1 MKKLIFCCLVVLMGA
16 CKDKKENVE
25 PETDFAADFAGTYAT
40 TTVIPPAK
48 TDFNWVVTQ
57 NAKNQLNIVFTK
69 DTEIAASGS
78 TVSLLQT
85 YKLINVK
92 TTAKD
97 LIELDETVDVEQSN
111 GKPLRQKVQGTGTRV
126 VNAGGVTQ
134 INITLK
140 LTDASTN
147 NAIEEY
153 LEFKKK

>member
-1 MKKLIFCCLVVLMGA
+1 MGA

-25 PETDFAADFAGTYAT
+25 PETDFAPDFAGVYAT
-40 TTVIPPAK
+40 TTVIPPSR

-69 DTEIAASGS
+69 DTEVSAAGS
-78 TVSLLQT
+78 TISLLQT

-92 TTAKD
+92 TTSKD
-97 LIELDETVDVEQSN
+97 MIELDETVDVEQSN
-111 GKPLRQKVQGTGTRV
+111 GKQLRQKVQGTGTRV
-126 VNAGGVTQ
+126 INKDGIPQ